1 MVTVDDVL
9 RRVCAHHDVT
19 MSELRS
25 SRRHARIARA
35 RHEASWLLRE
45 VVVPRPSFPE
55 IGRLLL
61 KDHATVMHGCAKVE
75 GLTQNE
81 PGYLERL
88 TEIVDAGRR
97 PVVSPTMM
105 AVVVA
110 RRAAFVC
117 EVAA

>member
-1 MVTVDDVL
+1 MTVDDVL

-19 MSELRS
+19 MLEMRS
-25 SRRHARIARA
+25 TRRHARIARA
-35 RHEASWLLRE
+35 RQEASWLLRE

-55 IGRLLL
+55 IGRLLS
-61 KDHATVMHGCAKVE
+61 KDHTTIIHGCAKVE

-88 TEIVDAGRR
+88 TELVDTGRR
-97 PVVSPTMM
+97 PMVSPTMM

-110 RRAAFVC
+110 RRAAFVM
-117 EVAA
+117 EAA

>member
-9 RRVCAHHDVT
+9 RRICVHHDVT

-25 SRRHARIARA
+25 ARRHARIARA

-45 VVVPRPSFPE
+45 VVVPRPSFPD
-55 IGRLLL
+55 IGRLLS
-61 KDHATVMHGCAKVE
+61 KDHATIIHGCQKIE

-88 TEIVDAGRR
+88 TDLVDTGRR
-97 PVVSPTMM
+97 PIVPMTMM

-110 RRAAFVC
+110 RRAAFVM
-117 EVAA
+117 ETA

>member
-1 MVTVDDVL
+1 MTVDDVL

-19 MSELRS
+19 MLEMRS
-25 SRRHARIARA
+25 TRRHARIARA
-35 RHEASWLLRE
+35 RQEASWLLRE
-45 VVVPRPSFPE
+45 VVMPRPSFPE

-88 TEIVDAGRR
+88 TEIVDAGRK
-97 PVVSPTMM
+97 VVPIGTL
-105 AVVVA
+105 AIVKA
-110 RRAAFVC
+110 RRAAFVM